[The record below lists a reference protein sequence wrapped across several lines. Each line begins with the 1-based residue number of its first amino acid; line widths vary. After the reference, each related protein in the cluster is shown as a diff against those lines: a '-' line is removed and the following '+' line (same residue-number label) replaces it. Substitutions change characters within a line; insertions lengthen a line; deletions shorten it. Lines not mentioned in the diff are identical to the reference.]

1 VSSRWHIIV
10 LGITLEAI
18 QLEFQQPMTI
28 DTQNNYL
35 VITASGEDK
44 IGLVD
49 RLSSKIAESGCNIEE
64 SRMAVLGGQF
74 ALIML
79 ISGPW
84 NALSKLDGQ
93 MEIMGDQLG
102 LTIIHNRTQKRERT
116 QPAVPYTVE
125 VVAMDHP
132 GIVRNLAAFFYSNGI
147 NIEELQTDTYPAP
160 HTGTAMF
167 SVIMTVGIKADVH
180 IPTLRGNFLDYCDD
194 LNLDANFEPSRV

>member
-1 VSSRWHIIV
+1 M
-10 LGITLEAI
+10 A
-18 QLEFQQPMTI
+18 I
-28 DTQNNYL
+28 DTQNSYL

-44 IGLVD
+44 VGLVD
-49 RLSSKIAESGCNIEE
+49 QLSSKIAESGCNIEE

-79 ISGPW
+79 LSGPW
-84 NALSKLDGQ
+84 NSLSKLEGQ
-93 MEIMGDQLG
+93 MGPLGDQLE
-102 LTIIHNRTQKRERT
+102 LTIIHKRTHKRDRT
-116 QPAVPYTVE
+116 KPVIPYTVE

-132 GIVRNLAAFFYSNGI
+132 GIVRNLSAFFSKNGI

-167 SVIMTVGIKADVH
+167 SVIMTVGIQADVH

-194 LNLDANFEPSRV
+194 LNLDASFEPSRV